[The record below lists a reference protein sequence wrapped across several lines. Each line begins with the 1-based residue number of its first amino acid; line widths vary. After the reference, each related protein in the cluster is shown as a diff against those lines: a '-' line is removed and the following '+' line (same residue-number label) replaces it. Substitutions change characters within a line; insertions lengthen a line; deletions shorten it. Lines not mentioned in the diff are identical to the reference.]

1 MQIPP
6 IFIKIEDTFEK
17 AMYFRDAGDY
27 INSALYFGGIQLL
40 PNSVNPYT
48 QRTDVTDGVELEDY
62 NVLVKSMCGITL
74 EDVTDYFTIKNNYQD
89 DNGTAQ
95 IDWSL
100 TNIPYDF
107 GKELIYLEIQQL
119 PAGTTYYTS
128 PFMITA
134 DEAEKVSRWDYGED
148 LTEMYSV
155 GLNVWFKELGQVENL
170 TSYTPVSTGT
180 PLSFSQVS
188 YFEYW
193 HTDPIYLLLFRLFT
207 QIRTCE
213 YVYVDLVRSQPYE
226 PMETPRRA
234 GGENFG
240 ETEVSMVRFE
250 NDKYDP
256 LYVPPVP
263 PPPPPPVY
271 EIILNS
277 VAVTGINEVSF
288 DFSYVNFSPSFI
300 EVQASL
306 DGVNWFGATGSPA
319 SPRTLIV
326 PNPVTN
332 PYKYRVW
339 YQPYELPSNI
349 IQLKFPLVNTYP
361 NAGGAWSICRKLEYS
376 ATEAILVRNTTNNL
390 TKVIGFT
397 PDGNLDTADLLIFA
411 NGGTVTVVAIIDQ
424 SGRMLN
430 LVQNT
435 ATRQPIIVQ
444 SGVLFTGDN
453 GLPAAKFDGVDDYLE
468 APLSQGA
475 FNALHS
481 AKGMVS
487 FVGSVGEISNPN
499 AAYSIVDTGG
509 GHNSQIGYTLY
520 YEDRTGTGLN
530 NAVRNIVNKGNNLP
544 NPPVNNTEENA
555 ITPSTLIHVLNSVDC
570 TNANPVERSRIS
582 INGGTDIMENGGTLA
597 PSTANASRTLKVGA
611 GNYPAL
617 GLYMKGYF
625 QELVEWNDDKRANA
639 AAIKQDINNYYDIY

>member
-48 QRTDVTDGVELEDY
+48 QRTNVADGVELEDY
-62 NVLVKSMCGITL
+62 NVLVKSMCGTTL
-74 EDVTDYFTIKNNYQD
+74 EDITDYFTIKNNYQD
-89 DNGTAQ
+89 DNGNAQ

-100 TNIPYDF
+100 TNVPHDF

-134 DEAEKVSRWDYGED
+134 DESEKVSRWDYGEE

-155 GLNVWFKELGQVENL
+155 GLNIWFKELGQVENL

-193 HTDPIYLLLFRLFT
+193 HTDPIYLLLFRLLT

-213 YVYVDLVRSQPYE
+213 YVYVDFVRSQPYE

-288 DFSYVNFSPSFI
+288 YFNYVNFSPSFI

-306 DGVNWFGATGSPA
+306 DGVNWFGSTGSPA
-319 SPRTLIV
+319 SPRTLT
-326 PNPVTN
+326 VTN
-332 PYKYRVW
+332 PVSNPYQYRVW
-339 YQPYELPSNI
+339 YLPYELPSNV

-361 NAGGAWSICRKLEYS
+361 NAGGAWALRKLEYS
-376 ATEAILVRNTTNNL
+376 ATDCLLVRNGATNQ
-390 TKVIGFT
+390 TRSIGFNT
-397 PDGNLDTADLLIFA
+397 DGGLDTATLLTFA
-411 NGGTVTVVAIIDQ
+411 NGADVFVQSWIDQ
-424 SGRMLN
+424 SGRQVN
-430 LVQNT
+430 LSQNNF
-435 ATRQPIIVQ
+435 ANQPKLVVAGTLV
-444 SGVLFTGDN
+444 SDN
-453 GLPAAKFDGVDDYLE
+453 GNPSILFDGLNDYLE
-468 APLSQGA
+468 VPQSTGA
-475 FNALHS
+475 FKELHS
-481 AKGMVS
+481 GKAFVS
-487 FVGSVGEISNPN
+487 FVGRLGNNSNPN
-499 AAYSIVDTGG
+499 ALYGIVNTGG
-509 GHNSQIGYTLY
+509 NDNTQVGYTLSFD
-520 YEDRTGTGLN
+520 DRTTFSQN
-530 NAVRNIVNKGNNLP
+530 NALSAAVANGSGSTTQVAGFIQQ
-544 NPPVNNTEENA
+544 NA
-555 ITPSTLIHVLNSVDC
+555 ITPNTQTLITNIIDC
-570 TNANPVERSRIS
+570 TAIPTVRRLGVN
-582 INGGTDIMENGGTLA
+582 INGGSELQGFGSAT
-597 PSTANASRTLKVGA
+597 PSTNNSSRTFKVGVNHRNT
-611 GNYPAL
+611 GLL
-617 GLYMKGYF
+617 GYYGGSI
-625 QELVEWNDDKRANA
+625 QEVVVWLNDKSASA
-639 AAIKQDINNYYDIY
+639 QAIRDDINTYYDIY